1 MFGRVCRHFADVAA
15 ADRRGLVLQTADGLQ
30 LLLAE
35 VVSDNYFTF
44 MGVKPEIGTSAR

>member
-1 MFGRVCRHFADVAA
+1 MVF
-15 ADRRGLVLQTADGLQ
+15 QTADGLQ

-44 MGVKPEIGTSAR
+44 MGVRPRWTSAG